1 MGSCY
6 TNMQYHGNSENKLV
20 GSFNKDSQADSVPIA
35 LMTLMSML
43 VDGTTTENNVLSQG
57 ALTSAQVMY
66 NFRKKSVKTKTG
78 NRRHPKSRET
88 PLVKCNS
95 LKLYS
100 KTRSKTAID
109 DLHAPGLGISYQRV
123 LDITKNLYHSQRR
136 QYERDGVL
144 VPCVM
149 RKNVFT
155 ILAKDNIDLNARS
168 TDAKSHYHGTS
179 LSGLQYPNQENPE
192 SILLRTFEDL
202 PTVFKNHKSDISAP
216 FCTVNLPSYMETLS

>member
-1 MGSCY
+1 
-6 TNMQYHGNSENKLV
+6 
-20 GSFNKDSQADSVPIA
+20 
-35 LMTLMSML
+35 MTLMSML

-123 LDITKNLYHSQRR
+123 VDITKNLYHSQRR

-179 LSGLQYPNQENPE
+179 LSGLQYPNQETLGQCFREP
-192 SILLRTFEDL
+192 LRIFQLFQKSLKVCLRNIVKSRKYHQTIKVIFL
-202 PTVFKNHKSDISAP
+202 P
-216 FCTVNLPSYMETLS
+216 